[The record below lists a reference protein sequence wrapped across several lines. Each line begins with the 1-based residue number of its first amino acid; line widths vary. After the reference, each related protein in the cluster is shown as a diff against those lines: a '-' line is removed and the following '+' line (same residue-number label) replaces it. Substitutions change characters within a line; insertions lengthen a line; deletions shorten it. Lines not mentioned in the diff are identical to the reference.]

1 MRNKAI
7 GGKEM
12 FDVNAMFKLSYGLF
26 VLTVKDEG
34 KDNGCIINTV
44 MQVTDTPMQI
54 CVTVNKQNYTTELL
68 EKTGVLNVS
77 ILSEAAKFSVFES
90 FGFQSGRDADK
101 FAGFDTVARSEN
113 GLLYLTEMS
122 NAYLSA
128 KVVNKLDLG
137 THIQFIAEVTDGQVL
152 SDTPSV
158 TYAYYFAN
166 IKPKPQPAK
175 KKGYVCK
182 ICGYVYEGDP
192 LPDDFICPWC
202 KHGASDFEVLE

>member
-1 MRNKAI
+1 
-7 GGKEM
+7 M

-26 VLTVKDEG
+26 VLTAKADG

-54 CVTVNKQNYTTELL
+54 SVTVNKANYTTMLIDETR
-68 EKTGVLNVS
+68 EFNVS
-77 ILSEAAKFSVFES
+77 ILSEAVQFSVFER
-90 FGFQSGRDADK
+90 FGFQSGRKTDK
-101 FAGFDTVARSEN
+101 FAGFDGVKRSRN
-113 GLLYLTEMS
+113 GLLYLTEMT

-128 KVVNKLDLG
+128 KVVKKLDLG
-137 THIQFIAEVTDGQVL
+137 THIQFIAEVTAGEVL
-152 SDTPSV
+152 SDIPSV

-166 IKPKPQPAK
+166 IKPKPQTEK

-192 LPDDFICPWC
+192 LPDDFVCPWC
-202 KHGASDFEVLE
+202 KHGAADFEAIE

>member
-1 MRNKAI
+1 
-7 GGKEM
+7 M

-26 VLTVKDEG
+26 VLTAKADG

-44 MQVTDTPMQI
+44 MQVTDKPMQI
-54 CVTVNKQNYTTELL
+54 SVTVNKKNYTTELI
-68 EKTGVLNVS
+68 EKTGEFNVS
-77 ILSEAAKFSVFES
+77 ILSEEAKFSVFER

-101 FAGFDTVARSEN
+101 FAGFDGVKRSKN
-113 GLLYLTEMS
+113 GLLYLTEMT

-128 KVVNKLDLG
+128 KVVAKLDLG
-137 THIQFIAEVTDGQVL
+137 THIQFIAEVTAGEVL

-192 LPDDFICPWC
+192 LPEDFVCPWC
-202 KHGASDFEVLE
+202 KHDASDFEPLA